1 MVWWLARR
9 HAGMRLR
16 ELGEKAGLTDYAA
29 LGMALKHYE
38 LKLKKDPAIRTETQ
52 MLERALLKVEIQVF
66 RRRT

>member
-1 MVWWLARR
+1 
-9 HAGMRLR
+9 MRLR

-52 MLERALLKVEIQVF
+52 MLERALLKVEI
-66 RRRT
+66 